1 MCGEADGRFFLPAV
15 FRQAS
20 LARSTCQFSA
30 IARAAAKQREFS
42 DRSARALVT
51 HSSAMASALD
61 DAVKKVDDLILEV
74 GKGMGD
80 DAPRMRV
87 DPDDPWADIW
97 SPPQHVYKVRCE
109 KTGYLMTKPFEM
121 NNPMPGQFDQTC
133 DYLVKM
139 LKPVIKPKDG
149 AKPAAPAGGEGGKKK
164 EKPAKPAKV
173 PQPGADEDPFVKA
186 RLAVGKVI
194 EVGYVENSDKLYC
207 CKVQVGPEEVRQVVT
222 GLRKFVPEADL
233 KDRKVL
239 TILNLKVA
247 KLAGQTSE
255 AMILATEA
263 EVDGEL
269 SVKVVGVPADAAVGD
284 VVGAEGIAPGAAGYP
299 KECKSKFWDAVKE
312 KLKIVGGKATY
323 DGKLLKC
330 AAGECFADPSVPD
343 GAPIK

>member
-1 MCGEADGRFFLPAV
+1 M
-15 FRQAS
+15 
-20 LARSTCQFSA
+20 
-30 IARAAAKQREFS
+30 
-42 DRSARALVT
+42 
-51 HSSAMASALD
+51 
-61 DAVKKVDDLILEV
+61 DDLILEV

-149 AKPAAPAGGEGGKKK
+149 AVAAPAGGEGGKKK
-164 EKPAKPAKV
+164 EKPAKPARCRSSARTRTLRQGAPRRGQGDRGWLRRELRQAV
-173 PQPGADEDPFVKA
+173 LLQGAGGPRSPPG
-186 RLAVGKVI
+186 GHW
-194 EVGYVENSDKLYC
+194 SS
-207 CKVQVGPEEVRQVVT
+207 QVRPRGGSEGSQGAP
-222 GLRKFVPEADL
+222 
-233 KDRKVL
+233 
-239 TILNLKVA
+239 ILNLKVA

-255 AMILATEA
+255 AMILATED

>member
-15 FRQAS
+15 FPSS

-30 IARAAAKQREFS
+30 IARAAAKQRECS

-284 VVGAEGIAPGAAGYP
+284 VVGAEESRPARRATRRSARASSGTPSRRSSRSSAARPPTTGN
-299 KECKSKFWDAVKE
+299 C
-312 KLKIVGGKATY
+312 
-323 DGKLLKC
+323 
-330 AAGECFADPSVPD
+330 
-343 GAPIK
+343 